1 MVAELVKEGAQLAA
15 RAMMGARLFRAERH
29 DRIANQKVC
38 LLETPLAVRAE
49 RRRISDWRRQPFLS
63 FARKRDAKPFY
74 DRLLKTGDWTKVEEF
89 TPEQVKAVWE
99 IARETESYQKF
110 TELMN
115 RK

>member
-1 MVAELVKEGAQLAA
+1 MTGLQIKKYGYSRHPWRYELNGVE
-15 RAMMGARLFRAERH
+15 FRIG
-29 DRIANQKVC
+29 DG
-38 LLETPLAVRAE
+38 
-49 RRRISDWRRQPFLS
+49 QPFFS

-89 TPEQVKAVWE
+89 TPEQVQAVWE